1 MNVKNLILEN
11 EALKE
16 ENKQLQ
22 ERLKRSERIKEG
34 VKLNNGKLTLERN
47 ELLKENC
54 RLKNKLANV
63 SINDLSPE
71 AQVEAGHL
79 LAKDLLGR

>member
-11 EALKE
+11 KALKE

-63 SINDLSPE
+63 SIHDLSPE

>member
-54 RLKNKLANV
+54 KLKNKLANV
-63 SINDLSPE
+63 SIHDLSPE